1 MKSESAATEEKE
13 WPEKKS
19 AFKSPWVL
27 GWIAMVIVIITANMT
42 MVVIASKTSSGLVV
56 EDYYEKGKNYQKS
69 IEKLAREK
77 ALGWKASLVVPGNAA
92 VNSLSTFVLNAKD
105 STGAPLLA
113 EEVTIH
119 AFRPSDA
126 EADFQIPMTSEG
138 GGDYSGK
145 ITFLLPGH
153 WDIVVSL
160 KRGNDEFEVVERIFV
175 KKAPS
180 A

>member
-1 MKSESAATEEKE
+1 MTREGVIAEEKE

-27 GWIAMVIVIITANMT
+27 GWIAMVIVILSANITMIT
-42 MVVIASKTSSGLVV
+42 IAFKTSSGLVV
-56 EDYYEKGKNYQKS
+56 EDFYEKGKNYQKS

-77 ALGWKASLVVPGNAA
+77 TLGWKTSLAVPANAI
-92 VNSLSTFVLNAKD
+92 VNKPSTFVLNAKD
-105 STGAPLLA
+105 SKGEPILA

-119 AFRPSDA
+119 VFRPSNA
-126 EADFQIPMTSEG
+126 EADFEMLMSSEG
-138 GGDYSGK
+138 RGDYSSN
-145 ITFLLPGH
+145 IAFPLPGH

-160 KRGNDEFEVVERIFV
+160 KRGDDEFEVVERVFV
-175 KKAPS
+175 KKPA